1 MRQHPTNTM
10 LTAVLII
17 AALAL
22 LVAIETEI

>member
-1 MRQHPTNTM
+1 MRQHPTHTM

-17 AALAL
+17 TALAL